1 MKKINFLVVML
12 MMLCAGFMSSCSD
25 DDEPGYMNKNY
36 LDGIYSKENLTVV
49 VDGEQNTS
57 VESAEVK
64 TTQKVDGEK
73 AEVAIALKNF
83 PAAGQSLL
91 LKSVVDLKVNT
102 PIQGEVKMAEKD
114 YVYVATFSNVY
125 EAKKTCQI
133 VFTAK

>member
-25 DDEPGYMNKNY
+25 DDEPGYMDKNY
-36 LDGIYSKENLTVV
+36 LDGIYAKENLTVL
-49 VDGEQNTS
+49 VDGERNTS

-64 TTQKVDGEK
+64 TTQHVEGEK
-73 AEVAIALKNF
+73 SEVAIALKNF
-83 PAAGQSLL
+83 PTAGQSLL

-102 PIQGEVKMAEKD
+102 PIQGDVKLAQKD
-114 YVYVATFSNVY
+114 YGFVATFGDVY
-125 EAKKTCQI
+125 GDKKTCQI